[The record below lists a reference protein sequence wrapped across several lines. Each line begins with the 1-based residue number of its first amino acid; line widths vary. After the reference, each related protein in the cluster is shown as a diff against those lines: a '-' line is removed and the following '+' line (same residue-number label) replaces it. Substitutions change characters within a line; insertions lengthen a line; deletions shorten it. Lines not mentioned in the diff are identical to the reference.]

1 MWLPEGSIRSSPPD
15 VDRYEEDVVVEEPVE
30 LDAGVGE
37 EAGVVVV
44 VVAGAGDSFFSGD
57 FVEVVSP
64 PPLDGGLSLSE

>member
-1 MWLPEGSIRSSPPD
+1 M
-15 VDRYEEDVVVEEPVE
+15 VVEEPVE

-44 VVAGAGDSFFSGD
+44 VVAGAGDSFFSDD
-57 FVEVVSP
+57 FVEAVSP

>member
-1 MWLPEGSIRSSPPD
+1 
-15 VDRYEEDVVVEEPVE
+15 VVVGDPVE

-44 VVAGAGDSFFSGD
+44 VVATAVDSFFSED
-57 FVEVVSP
+57 FVEGVSP

>member
-1 MWLPEGSIRSSPPD
+1 M
-15 VDRYEEDVVVEEPVE
+15 VVEEPVE

-44 VVAGAGDSFFSGD
+44 VVDGVGDSFFSDD
-57 FVEVVSP
+57 FVEAVSP